1 MKPETIRLL
10 RRIMFLYFVPWLYFD
25 VAGMLAMTGVYY
37 LPLIPLSPTNNGFFT
52 LLATALDSIIVG
64 AVGLIGWTYVNRQW
78 RRLRPKSPWARS
90 RWPGNYIRNDIV
102 GNYTRWPPRSWS
114 AWLTP
119 AKQYGV
125 RVFVEWFTPSSKF
138 NRLGP
143 HSVNVKDETWGSS
156 IIVES
161 SS

>member
-78 RRLRPKSPWARS
+78 RRIRPKSP
-90 RWPGNYIRNDIV
+90 
-102 GNYTRWPPRSWS
+102 
-114 AWLTP
+114 
-119 AKQYGV
+119 
-125 RVFVEWFTPSSKF
+125 
-138 NRLGP
+138 
-143 HSVNVKDETWGSS
+143 
-156 IIVES
+156 
-161 SS
+161 